1 MLHHVLSDAIY
12 PTQNSK
18 PSCML
23 PAGLSE
29 TFVMLDDD
37 FLLTAPWTLADFVG
51 ADGAQVLTGAC
62 TH

>member
-1 MLHHVLSDAIY
+1 
-12 PTQNSK
+12 
-18 PSCML
+18 ML